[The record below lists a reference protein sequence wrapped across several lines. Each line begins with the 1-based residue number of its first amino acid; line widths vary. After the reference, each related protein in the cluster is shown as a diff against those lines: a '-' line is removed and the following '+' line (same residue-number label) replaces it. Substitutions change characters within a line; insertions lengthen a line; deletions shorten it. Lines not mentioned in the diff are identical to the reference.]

1 MCMHMLDFPCT
12 STEVPRGR
20 HRGHGAAR
28 RGHGSCNHDRPVSA
42 QQQHVSAAILA
53 TDSALAS
60 RSKDHRSHPALKLP
74 DSVGNPLANLETL
87 VGEVIARLEAP
98 AVEPVQEVIARCNA
112 ALECYL
118 ETERA
123 CAGGDCEDP
132 ETAARNELPR
142 LLRLLWLVDRADAA
156 LVVRAIRRVLAR
168 FDA

>member
-1 MCMHMLDFPCT
+1 M
-12 STEVPRGR
+12 
-20 HRGHGAAR
+20 
-28 RGHGSCNHDRPVSA
+28 SA
-42 QQQHVSAAILA
+42 QQQHASAAILA

-98 AVEPVQEVIARCNA
+98 AVEPLPEVISRCNA
-112 ALECYL
+112 ALEGYL
-118 ETERA
+118 ETQRA
-123 CAGGDCEDP
+123 GEGPEGVDP
-132 ETAARNELPR
+132 AIAARNELPR
-142 LLRLLWLVDRADAA
+142 LLRLLWMVDRADAP